1 MFSNTQSFAMS
12 FAFPDVSKTPTPAGP
27 IPLPYPNFAFSAT
40 AIPNVLNVF
49 TSFMPTHNLMTTTP
63 LTTGDEPGVAM
74 GVVSNMMKGP
84 SRNLVGSFKVF
95 TSVAPQT
102 RMLDPSGQ
110 NGLLPNMVGA
120 TLTPSQVKVMVLT

>member
-12 FAFPDVSKTPTPAGP
+12 FAFPDVCKTPTPAGP

-49 TSFMPTHNLMTTTP
+49 ISYMPTHNLMTTTP
-63 LTTGDEPGVAM
+63 LTTGDEPGVAT

-84 SRNLVGSFKVF
+84 SRNLMGSSKVF
-95 TSVAPQT
+95 TSIAPQT
-102 RMLDPSGQ
+102 RMLDVSGQ
-110 NGLLPNMVGA
+110 NGLLPNMLGA
-120 TLTPSQVKVMVLT
+120 TLTPSQVKVMVFT